1 MTIDASSPPA
11 LARFVRDQRRGVVA
25 TVSAAGHPE
34 AALVG
39 LTALDDGTLIF
50 DSHQSFRKV
59 ANLQAASTVAVVV
72 GLDGQV
78 SVQVEGTA
86 RIAVAPDERR
96 ALAGAYLD
104 QFPGAQVMHEEFV
117 VIAVRPKWV
126 RVYDAS
132 SDPATV
138 VEARWAEEERA
149 D

>member
-96 ALAGAYLD
+96 IQRSRHRGRGEVGRRGARRLKRI
-104 QFPGAQVMHEEFV
+104 HL
-117 VIAVRPKWV
+117 
-126 RVYDAS
+126 S
-132 SDPATV
+132 SGEP
-138 VEARWAEEERA
+138 R
-149 D
+149 